1 MIRNSLKL
9 ITGHSVE
16 RVRRVGA
23 RQGRAGQTDSF
34 LTG

>member
-23 RQGRAGQTDSF
+23 RQGKAGQDK
-34 LTG
+34 LTHF